1 MRAEPYMSVSTR
13 TINQTYLGPAEG
25 GPSGFSR

>member
-13 TINQTYLGPAEG
+13 TVNQTYLGPAEG
-25 GPSGFSR
+25 WPSGFSR